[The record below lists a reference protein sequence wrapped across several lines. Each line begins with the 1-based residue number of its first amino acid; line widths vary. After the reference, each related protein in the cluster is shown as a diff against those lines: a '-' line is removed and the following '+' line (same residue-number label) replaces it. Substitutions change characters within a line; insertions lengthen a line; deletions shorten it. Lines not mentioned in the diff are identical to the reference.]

1 MRTGDIT
8 MKSFVRSSFMRMP
21 LYLVFVL
28 LIVSP
33 TAYARDLFE
42 ARVSYGM
49 LNANPNMD
57 SLCTSCA
64 TSAPSVTPA
73 YGLGADGILT
83 LPLPFVPGLGLRYE
97 NMELSTTKS
106 GQDHKA
112 NFSRTA
118 LLLNWRPIDNLIF
131 AGPVLTYGLSH
142 STDYKVTEFG
152 VQKASFSAGSAKSYS
167 VGLEAGVKLI
177 GFSVGAELGYQ
188 DFRWGDAT
196 DSTGN
201 APKQDINMSG
211 TYGKFILGFSI

>member
-1 MRTGDIT
+1 MRLQIL
-8 MKSFVRSSFMRMP
+8 SLLS
-21 LYLVFVL
+21 VL
-28 LIVSP
+28 TLFSP
-33 TAYARDLFE
+33 VAQARDLFE
-42 ARVSYGM
+42 ARVSYGL

-57 SLCTSCA
+57 SLCPSCA

-83 LPLPFVPGLGLRYE
+83 LPLPFIPGIGLRYE
-97 NMELSTTKS
+97 NMELSTSKS

-131 AGPVLTYGLSH
+131 VGPVLTYGLSH
-142 STDYKVTEFG
+142 STAFDVTEFG
-152 VQKASFSAGSAKSYS
+152 VKKASFSSDSVKSYS

-188 DFRWGDAT
+188 DFRWDDAT